1 MDTAVIYA
9 RKSQEDKSRQIQSIP
24 DQLIEISRLEDRFE
38 LKAIQTFSESKT
50 GKVSGVRTEFYEMI
64 KMIEQGKAN
73 TIFCVNAN
81 RLARNGVDGGK
92 IIELVDKGLIHR
104 IITPSSVF
112 DKDNSYM
119 LWIEFMGATKYSKD
133 LSKIVTDR
141 IKLKA
146 ERGDASGLAP
156 LGYRN
161 TPELL
166 KGQRVILPDEE
177 RWDLC
182 RKWWEYMLTGLYT
195 VEQSLEQITK
205 DGLRNRK
212 GKIISR
218 SKSYDFFRDIFYTG
232 SFVQSGITYPNG
244 NHKAMVTM
252 AEWMK
257 VQQTLDSKGKKGANS
272 LDMPDEKT
280 FQGMLNCAECGAT
293 VTMERHLKKYKNG
306 TSQTFWYYRCTKKLG
321 SCSQP
326 CLNAKEFNPQ
336 IEAYIKGLELNP
348 DFGQWVKKVLKR
360 RNKQEFNLEKKTQ
373 ELNTKRLADITDRKG
388 KLYDMKIDGLFSD
401 MEYQKKKNDLLIEEK
416 LIRESYLKPNTKY
429 WESVIDN
436 TINFATSVQ
445 NLFQYGDIYTRQMV
459 LRILGSNL
467 MLKDKKVEIESKRA
481 FIFLKDVQNDVWS
494 KNLILEPKIMPKLP
508 HDVTNYR
515 TSIHSCA
522 RDWT

>member
-1 MDTAVIYA
+1 MDIAVIYA

-24 DQLIEISRLEDRFE
+24 DQLVEISRLEDRFE

-50 GKVSGVRTEFYEMI
+50 GKISGVRTDFYEMI
-64 KMIEQGKAN
+64 KMIERGNAN

-146 ERGDASGLAP
+146 ERGNASGLAP

-182 RKWWEYMLTGLYT
+182 RKWWEYMLSGLYT
-195 VEQSLEQITK
+195 VEQSLQQITK

-218 SKSYDFFRDIFYTG
+218 SKAFDFFRDIFYAG
-232 SFVQSGITYPNG
+232 QFKQSGVTYVG
-244 NHKAMVTM
+244 SHTAMVTM
-252 AEWMK
+252 SEWMK
-257 VQQTLDSKGKKGANS
+257 VQQILDSKGKKGANS

-280 FQGMLNCAECGAT
+280 FQGMLKCSECGAT
-293 VTMERHLKKYKNG
+293 ISMERHVKKYKNG
-306 TSQTFWYYRCTKKLG
+306 TDQTFWYYRCTKKLG
-321 SCSQP
+321 PCSQP
-326 CLNAKEFNPQ
+326 CLNARDFNPQ
-336 IEAYIKGLELNP
+336 IEAYIKNLELNP
-348 DFGQWVKKVLKR
+348 DFAEWIRKVLKR
-360 RNKQEFNLEKKTQ
+360 RNKQEFSIEKKTQ
-373 ELNTKRLADITDRKG
+373 ELNTKRLADITDRKE
-388 KLYDMKIDGLFSD
+388 KLYYMKIDGLFSET
-401 MEYQKKKNDLLIEEK
+401 EYQKRKSEILMEES
-416 LIRESYLKPNTKY
+416 LIRESVLKPQTEY
-429 WESVIDN
+429 WEKVIDN
-436 TINFATSVQ
+436 SISFATSVTT
-445 NLFQYGDIYTRQMV
+445 LFQYGDVYTRKMV

-467 MLKDKKVEIESKRA
+467 LLKDKKVEIEAKKA
-481 FIFLKDVQNDVWS
+481 FVFLKDVQDDVWS

-508 HDVTNYR
+508 HDVVNYR

-522 RDWT
+522 GDWT